1 VPHDVSS
8 GGATPDADTSTEQ
21 SAVSA
26 LYPRLNRRTLL
37 AGTAGLVAASAAG
50 VAAAPPAAAAPRGHA
65 TSPLPKPIK
74 LASRPETVH
83 WGYFD
88 AALPPVLRIKPG
100 DVVTIDTLSHQG
112 VINGTDPVTF
122 FGGYGIPRSG
132 VLQDLIDVYATKKPE
147 PGMSAHVMTGPIYV
161 EGAEP
166 GDVLEVR
173 VLDVQARVPYG
184 VNRTGPGTG
193 VLPNLLKQPVTKV
206 IPLDLENRVARYVK
220 GVNVPIDC
228 FMGIMCTAPAPELG
242 KVSSRPPGPF
252 GGNMDLRDLT
262 AGVSLYLPVFN
273 PGALFSTGDGHSA
286 QGDGE
291 VDGTAIETSLV
302 TTMQFFVHKAV
313 HAKWPMAE
321 RSTHYITMGIDTD
334 LDVALAIALQE
345 AVDFLG
351 ANMGMSPADAYGLCS
366 IAVDFEIAE
375 AVNYTKVV
383 HGRIPKSLFDRVP
396 RFWWHES

>member
-1 VPHDVSS
+1 MPQIISA
-8 GGATPDADTSTEQ
+8 GGGIPEADGSTERP
-21 SAVSA
+21 AVSA

-50 VAAAPPAAAAPRGHA
+50 VAAVPAAAAAPRGHT
-65 TSPLPKPIK
+65 TSHAPKPVR
-74 LASRPETVH
+74 LRSRPETVQ

-88 AALPPVLRIKPG
+88 AAQPPVLWIKPG
-100 DVVTIDTLSHQG
+100 DVVTIDTLSHHG

-122 FGGYGIPRSG
+122 FGRYGIPRSE
-132 VLQDLIDVYATKKPE
+132 VLQDQIDLYATKKPE
-147 PGMSAHVMTGPIYV
+147 PGMSVHVLTGPVYV
-161 EGAEP
+161 AGAEP

-173 VLDVQARVPYG
+173 VLDVQPRVPYG
-184 VNRTGPGTG
+184 VNRTGPGSG
-193 VLPNLLKQPVTKV
+193 VLPTLLTEQVTKV
-206 IPLDLENRVARYVK
+206 IPLDLQKRVARFAK
-220 GVNVPIDC
+220 GVNVPIDS
-228 FMGIMCTAPAPELG
+228 FMGIMCTAPAPALG
-242 KVSSRPPGPF
+242 RVSSRPPGPY

-262 AGVSLYLPVFN
+262 AGATVYLPVFN

-313 HAKWPMAE
+313 NAPWPMAE

-334 LDVALAIALQE
+334 LEVALAIALQE

-351 ANMGMSPADAYGLCS
+351 GNMGMSPADAYALCS

-375 AVNYTKVV
+375 AVNFTKVV

-396 RFWWHES
+396 RYWWRED